1 MCKVLNWF
9 FLSLLLVGCNISK
22 PTKNLILKSEE
33 PVPEVKIFKGFDICT
48 TQTDSYPNVV
58 ALYTMNSF
66 VGSGVLI
73 SPYYILT
80 AGHCIDGSELDY
92 VKLLDGRIFCISQCI
107 KHPVYGIGN
116 HVLNDIGIIQLN
128 EPIMDLETY
137 PLCESIHKISKYQ
150 QIDISGWG
158 ATIKKQS
165 QFRKFFFYG
174 ILQKEEK
181 QFKVLPLNGTVWFGD
196 SGGGVYAQINGK
208 NYLIGIVSNFSA
220 TVVDGKLQFIEN
232 SFTRVDYYLD
242 WILSVTK

>member
-1 MCKVLNWF
+1 MSKVLNWF
-9 FLSLLLVGCNISK
+9 ILFVLLVGCSIDKPTLNNISK
-22 PTKNLILKSEE
+22 SDETVPNLG
-33 PVPEVKIFKGFDICT
+33 IFKGFDICT
-48 TQTDSYPNVV
+48 TEIDSYPNVV
-58 ALYTMNSF
+58 ALHSMDSF

-92 VKLLDGRIFCISQCI
+92 VKLLDGRIFCISQCF
-107 KHPVYGIGN
+107 KHPIYGIGN

-128 EPIMDLETY
+128 EPIMDVETH
-137 PLCESIHKISKYQ
+137 PLCESINQISKYQ
-150 QIDISGWG
+150 QLDISGWG
-158 ATIKKQS
+158 AKIKKQS
-165 QFRKFFFYG
+165 QFKKFFFYG
-174 ILQKEEK
+174 ILQKEEN
-181 QFKVLPLNGTVWFGD
+181 QFKVLPLNGTIWFGD